1 MPRVIDLV
9 VEAIIQA
16 GIDHAFCL
24 PGGFTQFLIDGLYQR
39 RDKINVIVTRH
50 EGGASAMAD
59 MYGRITKKPGLLLG
73 QGLWVGTNGA
83 FGIVEAFLA
92 GSPMLI
98 ITDISD
104 WDNMSLQGAYQC
116 GSGEYGSVDLPNIF
130 RSMTKYTTYATS
142 PADVVYGVQLAI
154 KHAISGR
161 PGPAAVIT
169 KMTSI
174 GGVIDDPASLNPPI
188 YPTQGY
194 LRVNPPSIAKS
205 DAENMANYLINA
217 ENPVLICGRGVHVSG
232 AYEEVQE
239 LAELIGMPV
248 ATSYMGKSSIAETH
262 DLALGV
268 MASRGQKL
276 ATDLIAKA
284 DTILAVGTCLAP
296 DNTNSCSKDFINVE
310 TQKLLHIDIDPRNA
324 AWTYPV
330 TLGATSDAKLG
341 LRAIINAIKAKNPQI
356 DVEKKISEILALK
369 EKPENEFFTNKWY
382 DSTKVPI
389 EPERVVKELNEVIRE
404 DDLVVLDA
412 GNNRIW
418 FCKMFKSKK
427 AGQVIGPGGAAGM
440 AWGPCASVAAQLL
453 NKQGKV
459 VSTVG
464 DGGMMMSLYNIETVK
479 QYNIPLMYVVFNNQ
493 SLGNVRDF
501 FSRKSRPLAEYPE
514 TNFAKVANSMG
525 VDGIRV
531 EELDDLRP
539 ALEKGLKSDK
549 PTVVDIV
556 TSRASHLRVRTSI

>member
-1 MPRVIDLV
+1 MARVIDMV
-9 VEAIIQA
+9 VDAIIQA

-24 PGGFTQFLIDGLYQR
+24 PGGYTQFLIDGLYQH
-39 RDKINVIVTRH
+39 RDKMNVIVSRH
-50 EGGASAMAD
+50 EGAASAMAD
-59 MYGRITKKPGLLLG
+59 MYGRITKKPGLLAG
-73 QGLWVGTNGA
+73 QGLWIGTNGA
-83 FGIVEAFLA
+83 FGIVEAYLA

-98 ITDISD
+98 ITDVSD
-104 WDNMSLQGAYQC
+104 WDNMSLYGTYQC
-116 GSGEYGSVDLPNIF
+116 GSGEYGAVDLPNIF
-130 RSMTKYTTYATS
+130 RSMTKFTTYATT
-142 PADVVYGVQLAI
+142 PLEVVYGVQLAI

-161 PGPAAVIT
+161 PGPAAVVT
-169 KMTSI
+169 RMSSI

-194 LRVNPPSIAKS
+194 LRVNPPSIARS
-205 DAENMANYLINA
+205 DAEKMADYLIGS
-217 ENPVLICGRGVHVSG
+217 ENPVLICGRGIHASS

-239 LAELIGMPV
+239 IAELIGMPV

-296 DNTNSCSKDFINVE
+296 DNTNSCSKEFINVE
-310 TQKLLHIDIDPRNA
+310 NQKLLHIDIDPRNA
-324 AWTYPV
+324 GWTYPV

-341 LRAIINAIKAKNPQI
+341 LRAVINAIKVKNPQI
-356 DVEKKISEILALK
+356 DVQKRISELKALK

-389 EPERVVKELNEVIRE
+389 EPERIVKELNELVGE

-440 AWGPCASVAAQLL
+440 AWGPSASVAAQLL
-453 NKQGKV
+453 HTKGKV
-459 VSTVG
+459 ISTVG
-464 DGGMMMSLYNIETVK
+464 DGGMMMALYNIETVK
-479 QYNIPLMYVVFNNQ
+479 QYNLPLMYVVLNNQ

-501 FSRKSRPLAEYPE
+501 FSRKSRALAEYPE

-525 VDGIRV
+525 VEGIRV
-531 EELDDLRP
+531 EEEEDLRP

-549 PTVVDIV
+549 PTVIDVV
-556 TSRASHLRVRTSI
+556 TNRASHLRVRTSL